1 MSLEYGKMDFV
12 TSFNYGSSIPIDAR
26 TYFESKAA
34 ADVAV
39 QTACEVGG
47 KTSKY
52 YFGQLISVYEPSTGA
67 VSIYKIVK
75 APEGSTYKDAE
86 GNDQAKTGV
95 LEAIDTTFEVGD
107 IPVATASS
115 IGAVKV
121 AATSDIALASD
132 GALDLN
138 ATVKAEI
145 AKIAGKQDS
154 LTIADG
160 YDAETNPVAT
170 KKTVTDA
177 VSAITGFE
185 YSVVAELP
193 ETGVKGTIYL
203 VASKSEEGKD
213 EYLEYVWV
221 EVDGVGSFERL
232 GRTIDMSA
240 ELAGYATEQWVKD
253 QAYQT
258 AAQAATDKQALEA
271 KDTELNGAIEKVAGD
286 LSTLSGVVD
295 TKADQQ
301 TVATLSGTVEN
312 HGGRLTTVEQLASKT
327 SDDLSA
333 AKSALETKDGELEEA
348 IAEIVDTTIPA
359 VEQSVTD
366 LGTRVTGVESAA
378 ATNLA
383 NAKSELEGK
392 ITTAQTAAEAAAKA
406 ASDEASRAAGV
417 EADLQSQITAVK
429 TTADAAAK
437 QSDFTTLSGTVS
449 GHTTKLGEIDG
460 QISTISGDLANVGK
474 NATDALA
481 NAATAQSTAD
491 ANKPVAGTGISVT
504 AVAEGKGQTV
514 AIDSTVVATLSDV
527 QTISGAKTFSTP
539 ITLPAS
545 NAGAQNAITRAEAE
559 ALANAAAASVK
570 VSGSEYVD
578 VAEGNVISVK
588 AAVATTDKAQTFAE
602 TVTFSKQ
609 IVGDISGKA
618 AGLHDLTVSVS
629 DLNNINTIKTTAEG
643 KQDPISVSEGL
654 TFESEVVGIDNT
666 VVPMLSGTEV
676 KVGSTVL
683 ASTTDVDN
691 KIAAKI
697 SATAAADWTSDDKV
711 PTLKAVAD
719 KITAVH
725 AGVMSYKGVIAV
737 TADSTA
743 ETVAAAIAAKAPIVA
758 GDFFIVSASGDVK
771 VTVDGSVLSSN
782 DLIVAS
788 EAMETVDLAKFQL
801 VGINDATVV
810 NTTSEQEVAGLKKFS
825 TIPQVWLA
833 ATDSH
838 SEGWFEVA
846 TAAALQDAIESG
858 VVGDEVTISTGAD
871 AKLSVIDYNKFLK
884 ANSDITGT
892 AVDLTGKDIAV
903 DTPAETETTLVANVA
918 YVNAKVDAV
927 TPVAGTGITIGT
939 DKSIGVDATV
949 LTTTSSHTNSSNGP
963 IAGNLDFTGTLQ
975 KLPTVEASS
984 TYSTIAT
991 IADIEAL
998 IRAAAPTTK
1007 KTYVSGTDGDFAA
1020 QSDNKTSVWVITPA
1034 ADDKTLAS
1042 ADVTCTVRDNAGEL
1056 VHPEIKFEANKLT
1069 ITANTAALE
1078 GILPLSVTVVA

>member
-1 MSLEYGKMDFV
+1 MSTNFGT
-12 TSFNYGSSIPIDAR
+12 TSLPTVFKPTGATPIDVR
-26 TYFESKAA
+26 TYFESYASALEAA
-34 ADVAV
+34 RIAAVAGDSNV
-39 QTACEVGG
+39 I
-47 KTSKY
+47 Y
-52 YFGQLISVYEPSTGA
+52 YFGQLVTVYEPTTGA
-67 VSIYKIVK
+67 ATIYKIVK
-75 APEGSTYKDAE
+75 APEGTKYTDAE
-86 GNDQAKTGV
+86 GNEKTATGA

-115 IGAVKV
+115 VGAVKV
-121 AATSDIALASD
+121 TATSDIALASD
-132 GALDLN
+132 GAIDLN

-145 AKIAGKQDS
+145 AKIAGKQDA

-160 YDAETNPVAT
+160 YDAASNPVAT

-258 AAQAATDKQALEA
+258 QAQAATDKQALEA

-295 TKADQQ
+295 TKAAQSQVDEI
-301 TVATLSGTVEN
+301 SGTVTA
-312 HGGRLTTVEQLASKT
+312 HATRLDAVEQLAGTT
-327 SDDLSA
+327 SSDLA
-333 AKSALETKDGELEEA
+333 TAKSALEAKDTELAGA
-348 IAEIVDTTIPA
+348 IETITTETIPA

-392 ITTAQTAAEAAAKA
+392 IATAQSAAEAAAKA
-406 ASDEASRAAGV
+406 ASAEASRAAGV
-417 EADLQSQITAVK
+417 EAGLQSQIDGVK
-429 TTADAAAK
+429 ATADAAAK
-437 QSDFTTLSGTVS
+437 QSDFEALSGTVTDHGTRLAAAEAAVS
-449 GHTTKLGEIDG
+449 KNA
-460 QISTISGDLANVGK
+460 GDIANVGA
-474 NATDALA
+474 NATKALEDA
-481 NAATAQSTAD
+481 AAAQATAD

-504 AVAEGKGQTV
+504 PVAEGKGQTV

-539 ITLPAS
+539 ITLPAE
-545 NAGAQNAITRAEAE
+545 NAGALNAITRAEAK
-559 ALANAAAASVK
+559 ALADAAAASVK
-570 VSGSEYVD
+570 VSGSDYID

-602 TVTFSKQ
+602 TVTFSKT
-609 IVGDISGKA
+609 IEGSVSGTA
-618 AGLHDLTVSVS
+618 SNLAGLTTSVA
-629 DLNNINTIKTTAEG
+629 DLNRLGAIEQAAQA

-654 TFESEVVGIDNT
+654 TFESEVVGIDNA

-697 SATAAADWTSDDKV
+697 SATAAADWTSDEKV

-903 DTPAETETTLVANVA
+903 DTPDATETTLVANVA

-949 LTTTSSHTNSSNGP
+949 LTTTSNHTDGSNGP
-963 IAGNLDFTGTLQ
+963 IAANLDFTGALQ
-975 KLPTVEASS
+975 KFPTVEASS

-998 IRAAAPTTK
+998 IRKAAPTTK
-1007 KTYVSGTDGDFAA
+1007 KTYVSGTNGNFADQTDG
-1020 QSDNKTSVWVITPA
+1020 KTSVWVITPA

-1069 ITANTAALE
+1069 ITANTAALD

>member
-1 MSLEYGKMDFV
+1 MSTNFGT
-12 TSFNYGSSIPIDAR
+12 TSLPTVFKPTGATPIDVR
-26 TYFESKAA
+26 TYFESYASALEAA
-34 ADVAV
+34 RIAAVAGDSNV
-39 QTACEVGG
+39 I
-47 KTSKY
+47 Y
-52 YFGQLISVYEPSTGA
+52 YFGQLLTVYEPTTGA
-67 VSIYKIVK
+67 ATIYKIVK
-75 APEGSTYKDAE
+75 APEGTTYTDAE
-86 GNDQAKTGV
+86 GNEKTATGA

-115 IGAVKV
+115 VGAVKV

-132 GALDLN
+132 GAIDLN

-145 AKIAGKQDS
+145 AKIAGKQEA

-160 YDAETNPVAT
+160 YDAATNPVAT

-258 AAQAATDKQALEA
+258 QAQAATDKQALEA
-271 KDTELNGAIEKVAGD
+271 KDIELNTAIEKVAGD
-286 LSTLSGVVD
+286 LTTLSGVVD
-295 TKADQQ
+295 TKAAQSQVDEI
-301 TVATLSGTVEN
+301 SGTVTT
-312 HGGRLTTVEQLASKT
+312 HGTRLDAVEQLAGTT
-327 SDDLSA
+327 SSDLA
-333 AKSALETKDGELEEA
+333 TAKSALEAKDTELAGA
-348 IAEIVDTTIPA
+348 IETITTETIPA
-359 VEQSVTD
+359 VEQSVTE

-392 ITTAQTAAEAAAKA
+392 ITTAQSAAEAAAKA
-406 ASDEASRAAGV
+406 ASDEASRATGV

-437 QSDFTTLSGTVS
+437 QSDFTALSGTVS

-504 AVAEGKGQTV
+504 PIAENGGQTV

-559 ALANAAAASVK
+559 ALASAAAASVK
-570 VSGSEYVD
+570 VSGSDYID

-602 TVTFSKQ
+602 TVTFSKP
-609 IVGDISGKA
+609 IEGSVTGTASNL
-618 AGLHDLTVSVS
+618 AGLTTSVA
-629 DLNNINTIKTTAEG
+629 DLNRLGAIEQAAQA

-697 SATAAADWTSDDKV
+697 SATAAADWTSDEKV

-743 ETVAAAIAAKAPIVA
+743 ETVAAAIATKAPIVA

-810 NTTSEQEVAGLKKFS
+810 NTTSEQEIAGLKKFAS
-825 TIPQVWLA
+825 GVQVLVDG
-833 ATDSH
+833 TYES
-838 SEGWFEVA
+838 VV
-846 TAAALQDAIESG
+846 TESG
-858 VVGDEVTISTGAD
+858 LASAIGEVPTADEVTIKVVGDKLTVAD
-871 AKLSVIDYNKFLK
+871 ADKIVK
-884 ANSDITGT
+884 ATSISGDTIT
-892 AVDLTGKDIAV
+892 LTGKDIIV

>member
-1 MSLEYGKMDFV
+1 MSTNFGT
-12 TSFNYGSSIPIDAR
+12 TSLPTVFKPTGATPIDVR
-26 TYFESKAA
+26 TYFESYASALEAA
-34 ADVAV
+34 RIAAVAGDSNV
-39 QTACEVGG
+39 I
-47 KTSKY
+47 Y
-52 YFGQLISVYEPSTGA
+52 YFGQLLTVYEPTTGA
-67 VSIYKIVK
+67 ATIYKIVK
-75 APEGSTYKDAE
+75 APEGTTYTDAKGE
-86 GNDQAKTGV
+86 EKIATGA
-95 LEAIDTTFEVGD
+95 LESIDTTFEVGD
-107 IPVATASS
+107 IPIATASS

-121 AATSDIALASD
+121 AATSDIALAAD
-132 GALDLN
+132 GAIDLN

-145 AKIAGKQDS
+145 AKIAGKQDA

-160 YDAETNPVAT
+160 YDAATNPVAT

-177 VSAITGFE
+177 VSSITGFE
-185 YSVVAELP
+185 YSVVTELP
-193 ETGVKGTIYL
+193 ATGVKGTIYL

-232 GRTIDMSA
+232 GRTIDMEA
-240 ELAGYATEQWVKD
+240 ELSGYATKQWVKN
-253 QAYQT
+253 QSYQT
-258 AAQAATDKQALEA
+258 TAQADTDKQALEA
-271 KDTELNGAIEKVAGD
+271 KDAELNTAIEKVAGD

-295 TKADQQ
+295 TKAAQSQVDEI
-301 TVATLSGTVEN
+301 SGTVTT
-312 HGGRLTTVEQLASKT
+312 HGTRLDAVEQLAGTT
-327 SDDLSA
+327 SSDLAA
-333 AKSALETKDGELEEA
+333 AKSALEAKDAELAGDIETITTE
-348 IAEIVDTTIPA
+348 TIPA

-366 LGTRVTGVESAA
+366 LGTRVTGVESTAA
-378 ATNLA
+378 SNLA
-383 NAKSELEGK
+383 SAKSELEGK
-392 ITTAQTAAEAAAKA
+392 IATAQSAAEAAAKA
-406 ASDEASRAAGV
+406 ASDEESRAEGV

-429 TTADAAAK
+429 TTADAAVK
-437 QSDFTTLSGTVS
+437 QSDFTALSGTVS
-449 GHTTKLGEIDG
+449 GHTTKLGEIEGD
-460 QISTISGDLANVGK
+460 ITTISGDLANVGTT
-474 NATDALA
+474 AS
-481 NAATAQSTAD
+481 NAASAAEAAQDTAD

-504 AVAEGKGQTV
+504 PIAENGGQTV

-545 NAGAQNAITRAEAE
+545 NEGAQNAITRAEAE
-559 ALANAAAASVK
+559 AIASAKANAVK
-570 VSGSEYVD
+570 VSGSDYID

-588 AAVATTDKAQTFAE
+588 STVATTDKAQTFAE
-602 TVTFSKQ
+602 TVTFSKT

-654 TFESEVVGIDNT
+654 TFESNVVGIDDT

-697 SATAAADWTSDDKV
+697 SATAAADWTSDEKV

-719 KITAVH
+719 KITATH
-725 AGVMSYKGVIAV
+725 AGVMSYKGVITVNAE
-737 TADSTA
+737 STA

-758 GDFFIVSASGDVK
+758 GDFFIVSASGDVN

-782 DLIVAS
+782 DLIIAS

-810 NTTSEQEVAGLKKFS
+810 NTTSEQEIEGLKKFATGVQVLVDGTYESVVTTSALTSAIDEIPTADES
-825 TIPQVWLA
+825 TIKVVNDKLTVA
-833 ATDSH
+833 DADKIIKATS
-838 SEGWFEVA
+838 
-846 TAAALQDAIESG
+846 I
-858 VVGDEVTISTGAD
+858 VGDTIT
-871 AKLSVIDYNKFLK
+871 
-884 ANSDITGT
+884 
-892 AVDLTGKDIAV
+892 LTGKDIVV
-903 DTPAETETTLVANVA
+903 DTPAESETTLVANVA

-975 KLPTVEASS
+975 KLPTAEGTSSS

-1007 KTYVSGTDGDFAA
+1007 KTYVSGTNGDFAA
-1020 QSDNKTSVWVITPA
+1020 QSDGKTSVWVITPA
-1034 ADDKTLAS
+1034 ADDTTLAS
-1042 ADVTCTVRDNAGEL
+1042 ADVTCTVRDNKGEL